1 MSTHSA
7 SFKVTTVT
15 TGNEELDVRLGG
27 GVPVPSLVVIEGD
40 NGTGKTVLS
49 CQLAKGFLISN
60 IRVMYVTTESTI
72 KQFLEHAKNI
82 NIDLAQPFLR
92 GYLSVVPALIESSRW
107 SRGRVRSLIKK
118 FVEYVKE
125 KSGSYGV
132 VIVDSAS
139 LLLHYVSDSDVHSL
153 LSDIRSIVKRGTT
166 FIMTLHPAIVSDRVV
181 KELTAVSDVY
191 FKLAVG
197 EIGGRVVKVINVVKI
212 RGAPTLAESSI
223 AFDVDPA
230 FGLKVVPLALAKA

>member
-7 SFKVTTVT
+7 SSKLTTVT
-15 TGNEELDVRLGG
+15 SGSEELDVRLGG
-27 GVPVPSLVVIEGD
+27 GIPIPSLLVIEGD

-49 CQLAKGFLISN
+49 CQLARGFLISN
-60 IRVMYVTTESTI
+60 MRVMYVTTESTV

-82 NIDLAQPFLR
+82 SIDLTQPFLK
-92 GYLSVVPALIESSRW
+92 GYLSIVPALIENARW
-107 SRGRVRSLIKK
+107 SKNRVKPLIER
-118 FVEYVKE
+118 FVEYLKE
-125 KSGSYGV
+125 RSESYGV
-132 VIVDSAS
+132 IIVDSAS
-139 LLLHYVSDSDVHSL
+139 LLLHYVGDSDIHSL
-153 LSDIRSIVKRGTT
+153 LSDVRNIVKKGTT
-166 FIMTLHPAIVSDRVV
+166 FIMTLHPTIVSDRVV

-191 FKLAVG
+191 FKLTIG